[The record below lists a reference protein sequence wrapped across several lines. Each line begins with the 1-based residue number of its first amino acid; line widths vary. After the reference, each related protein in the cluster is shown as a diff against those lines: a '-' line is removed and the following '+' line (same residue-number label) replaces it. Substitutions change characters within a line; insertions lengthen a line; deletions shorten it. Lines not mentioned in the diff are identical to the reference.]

1 MDNGLLFTLPL
12 LSALGTGLVAGTF
25 YAFSS
30 AVMRALAALP
40 APQGIAAMQSINIAV
55 IPWFVLA
62 FLGAGV
68 LSVATAV
75 VALMH
80 WDEAGAGWALAGGV
94 VYFFG
99 SLVLT
104 FAFHIPRNNALADMD
119 PAAEQ
124 SAAYWTD
131 YVREWT
137 AGNHVRTVASL
148 AAAVCFILALT
159 AGR

>member
-1 MDNGLLFTLPL
+1 MDTGLLFTLTL
-12 LSALGTGLVAGTF
+12 FSALGTGVVAGTF
-25 YAFSS
+25 YAFST

-40 APQGIAAMQSINIAV
+40 ARQGIAAMQSINIAV

-62 FLGAGV
+62 FLGAAL
-68 LSVATAV
+68 LSVATSV
-75 VALMH
+75 VALTR
-80 WDEAGAGWALAGGV
+80 WDEPGAGWALAGGV

-104 FAFHIPRNNALADMD
+104 IVFHIPRNNALAGMD

-124 SAAYWTD
+124 SAAYWER
-131 YVREWT
+131 YVRVWT
-137 AGNHVRTVASL
+137 AGNHVRTVASF
-148 AAAVCFILALT
+148 AAAALFILGLT

>member
-1 MDNGLLFTLPL
+1 MDNGLLFMLTL
-12 LSALGTGLVAGTF
+12 LSALGTGLVAGMF
-25 YAFSS
+25 YAFST

-40 APQGIAAMQSINIAV
+40 APQGIAAMQSINITV

-62 FLGAGV
+62 FLGAAL

-75 VALMH
+75 VALTR
-80 WDEAGAGWALAGGV
+80 WDEPGAGWALAGAV
-94 VYFFG
+94 VYLLG

-104 FAFHIPRNNALADMD
+104 IVFHIPRNNALADMD
-119 PAAEQ
+119 PAAEK
-124 SAAYWTD
+124 SAAYWAR
-131 YVREWT
+131 YVPVWT

-148 AAAVCFILALT
+148 AAAVCFVLGLT